1 MKRYSLGIVQTHAT
15 QFDGPLFKRLSRHP
29 DIELTV
35 YYTKSSG
42 KAPFDKEIGQSP
54 DWDTHVTAGYR
65 YKTRDTG
72 FFDAGRFI
80 NKVVNGNHD
89 LIIISGYLPFYHL
102 LVAVCARLKG
112 VAVGLRSDT
121 TLLYTS
127 PRNSKSILKR
137 LIMPLILRLYSSG
150 HQTGTLAKQCLLQ
163 YGFPE
168 NRLFRFPYAVDN
180 DYLATRCSRYR
191 LRRDRIRRAVGIE
204 HDSFVVLG
212 ILKFVERE
220 DPMTLLSG
228 FTKLLESRP
237 TAHLVLVG
245 DGPMMK
251 DIKDLIGEKA
261 ISNVH
266 LPGFVRYSQL
276 PLFYSIAD
284 VFVHPPTRE
293 CWGVS
298 VNEAMACGLPIVVA
312 DTVGSH
318 VDLVKEEQTGF
329 VFEVGNYEEL
339 ANHLEQLA
347 DDRELRDTMGKHCKK
362 LITNWNYDS
371 VEQSLLKAL
380 AMVTKGETEKS
391 KGNYDKL

>member
-15 QFDGPLFKRLSRHP
+15 QFDGPLFKRLSRRP

-35 YYTKSSG
+35 YYTKPSG

-54 DWDTHVTAGYR
+54 DWDTYVTAGYR

-72 FFDAGRFI
+72 FFDAVRFML
-80 NKVVNGNHD
+80 KVVNGNHY

-102 LVAVCARLKG
+102 LIAVYARLKG

-121 TLLYTS
+121 TFLYTS
-127 PRNSKSILKR
+127 QYSAKSILKR
-137 LIMPLILRLYSSG
+137 LIIPFILRLYSSA
-150 HQTGTLAKQCLLQ
+150 HQTGTLAKQYLLQ

-191 LRRDRIRRAVGIE
+191 LRQDRVRRAVGIE

-251 DIKDLIGEKA
+251 DIKDIIGEKA

-284 VFVHPPTRE
+284 VFVHPPARE

-298 VNEAMACGLPIVVA
+298 VNEAMACGLPVVVA
-312 DTVGSH
+312 NTVGSH
-318 VDLVKEEQTGF
+318 VDLVQAGQTGF
-329 VFEVGNYEEL
+329 VFEVGNPAGL
-339 ANHLEQLA
+339 ASCLKKLA
-347 DDRELRDTMGKHCKK
+347 GDSELRDAMGERCAT
-362 LITNWNYDS
+362 LIADWSYDF
-371 VEQSLLKAL
+371 VEQSLLNAL
-380 AMVTKGETEKS
+380 AAVTMES
-391 KGNYDKL
+391 KGR